1 MNRLIN
7 EEVYAALPISLQK
20 ITENFESREKDMILL
35 SSLGVLSNCLPNIV
49 GYYDRDIVYPHLYV
63 MIVAPA
69 ASGKGVITFTTK
81 LIEPI
86 HAKVV
91 ADSKEAKK
99 LCEQN
104 KKKDKS
110 AVKESCP
117 GIKVKKVPA
126 NISTSELYAFIAN
139 STHGLLVFETEA
151 DTLTNTLK
159 QEWGAFDDVLRKA
172 FHHETMSI
180 ARKSED
186 LFEEIN
192 EPKLSIVIS
201 GTPGQLKPFFKSR
214 ENGLFSRF
222 LYYTFDEISHFKNV
236 FDDSNF
242 VMHNEFEE
250 FGQELYSLYA
260 SLITLNRP
268 IQFSLSQSQKD
279 RFYESMVFLWD
290 DMVENHTEAFLTNLK
305 RHGLIFFRV
314 AMILSAVRNSENLPD
329 MEHLECNESDF
340 DIAMEL
346 TKTMLRH
353 SQKIFDSLD
362 NGFLSA
368 QDEELLDGLNLV
380 FQRSEILQKGKELGI
395 PQRTVD
401 DKLAKWQQKKII
413 RRVKKGEYKIL
424 L

>member
-1 MNRLIN
+1 
-7 EEVYAALPISLQK
+7 
-20 ITENFESREKDMILL
+20 
-35 SSLGVLSNCLPNIV
+35 
-49 GYYDRDIVYPHLYV
+49 
-63 MIVAPA
+63 
-69 ASGKGVITFTTK
+69 
-81 LIEPI
+81 
-86 HAKVV
+86 
-91 ADSKEAKK
+91 
-99 LCEQN
+99 
-104 KKKDKS
+104 
-110 AVKESCP
+110 
-117 GIKVKKVPA
+117 
-126 NISTSELYAFIAN
+126 
-139 STHGLLVFETEA
+139 
-151 DTLTNTLK
+151 
-159 QEWGAFDDVLRKA
+159 
-172 FHHETMSI
+172 MSI

-250 FGQELYSLYA
+250 FGQDLYSLYA

-290 DMVENHTEAFLTNLK
+290 DIVENHTEAFLTNLK

-314 AMILSAVRNSENLPD
+314 AMILSAVRNAENLPD
-329 MEHLECNESDF
+329 MEHLNCNESDF

-362 NGFLSA
+362 NGILSA
-368 QDEELLDGLNLV
+368 QDEELLDGLKMV
-380 FQRSEILQKGKELGI
+380 FLRS
-395 PQRTVD
+395 
-401 DKLAKWQQKKII
+401 
-413 RRVKKGEYKIL
+413 
-424 L
+424 